1 MAVYILI
8 ALIGVPLIEIWVFIE
23 IGGRLGALTTIAI
36 VVLTAIVG
44 TALLRQQGYAVL
56 ARVQAS
62 MAANQMPVAAVFD
75 GLCLL
80 VAGALLLTPG
90 FVTDAMGLLL
100 FVPVVRQVVGRWL
113 LRRII
118 ASGGLRINGGPG
130 GRGTEQP
137 DGPVPG
143 GSVPGG
149 PVPRGPVIDG
159 DFVDVGESPEK
170 PVPGDDEPTPP
181 IDSRWGRRD

>member
-1 MAVYILI
+1 MAVYVLI

-23 IGGRLGALTTIAI
+23 VGGRLGVLTTIAI

-44 TALLRQQGYAVL
+44 TALLRQQGYGVL

-90 FVTDAMGLLL
+90 FVTDAIGLLL
-100 FVPVVRQVVGRWL
+100 FVPTVRQAVGRWL

-118 ASGGLRINGGPG
+118 ASGGLQIDGRPV
-130 GRGTEQP
+130 GRGTDQ
-137 DGPVPG
+137 
-143 GSVPGG
+143 PGG
-149 PVPRGPVIDG
+149 PVPGGPVIDG
-159 DFVDVGESPEK
+159 DFVDVGENSDK
-170 PVPGDDEPTPP
+170 SLTGDDEPTPP
-181 IDSRWGRRD
+181 TNSRWGRRD